1 MIKSVKYFEAT
12 LSNLILSME
21 AKSGRDNDFNLSSL
35 MASVLY
41 PEVD

>member
-12 LSNLILSME
+12 LSNFILSME
-21 AKSGRDNDFNLSSL
+21 AKSVCESDSNLSSL